1 MVDGS
6 TSASAGRRVDVA
18 TLRAVVPTLMT
29 RVGMPADQA
38 AIVSDVLIDTSLR
51 GIESHGVEK
60 LVMYLDAF
68 ERRTLNVVPDIR
80 TEDVGGPA
88 ATIDGDLGLGFVPSV
103 LAARLAVEKA
113 GRLGVGAVAVRSSGH
128 FGAGGYYVRKI
139 AEAGMVGFIS
149 TNARPVMPTPGGT
162 SALVGNNPFAFA
174 APRTGGPPF
183 VFDMACSVSA
193 FGKVRRAA
201 AAGERVPA
209 DWGYDAT
216 GTPTDDP
223 DAVLAG
229 GFLAPVGGYKGFNL
243 AMMMELLSAALC
255 GAAMG
260 PRAGSVGEPD
270 VDGCGHFVLALA
282 PSAFGGDEMGSAVEA
297 WLQWMRAAEPLLRIP
312 GEAGADLLEQR
323 MRDGIDVSSD
333 IAALL
338 ADAAPDDGAAAAPDQ
353 DHRP

>member
-1 MVDGS
+1 MSGQGASSGS
-6 TSASAGRRVDVA
+6 GRRVDVA
-18 TLRAVVPTLMT
+18 TLRELVPQLLT
-29 RVGMPADQA
+29 RAGMPSDQA
-38 AIVSDVLIDTSLR
+38 GIVSEVLIDTSLR

-68 ERRTLNVVPDIR
+68 RRGTLNVAPDIR
-80 TEDVGGPA
+80 HEDSDGPA

-113 GRLGVGAVAVRSSGH
+113 GRFGVGAVAVRSSGH
-128 FGAGGYYVRKI
+128 FGAGGHYVRTI

-149 TNARPVMPTPGGT
+149 TNARPLLPTPGGT
-162 SALVGNNPFAFA
+162 SPLVGNNPFAFG
-174 APRTGGPPF
+174 APRAGGPPF

-193 FGKVRRAA
+193 FGKVRGAA
-201 AAGERVPA
+201 AAGTRVPS

-223 DAVLAG
+223 AAILAG
-229 GFLAPVGGYKGFNL
+229 GFLAPLGGYKGFNL

-282 PSAFGGDEMGSAVEA
+282 PAAFGGTGMEDAVED
-297 WLQWMRAAEPLLRIP
+297 WLGWMRSSEPSLRIP
-312 GEAGADLLEQR
+312 GETGAQLRTQR
-323 MRDGIDVSSD
+323 LVDGIDVSSD

-338 ADAAPDDGAAAAPDQ
+338 DGVAAGAGAAPAPDQ
-353 DHRP
+353 DH